1 MCYDDTGWILDYM
14 NTKCNFISSDGPRY
28 MRLFV
33 AIEFS
38 EDVKAELEKNADMIR
53 SACERG
59 TFTRR
64 ENFHLTLIF
73 LGETKPARVREI
85 VHIMDDCTFSPVLLT
100 IGHMERFKR
109 REGDILWRQIEAD
122 GSLFQLQSA
131 LTSGLR
137 SRGFSLEDRKFTPHL
152 TLARRAVL
160 KDGITLRDLSAR
172 MRELTYTAHNMTL
185 MQSKQVNGRYSYV
198 PLHCSPS
205 CVLPGAH
212 HD

>member
-1 MCYDDTGWILDYM
+1 MSTD
-14 NTKCNFISSDGPRY
+14 
-28 MRLFV
+28 MRLFI

-38 EDVKAELEKNADMIR
+38 EDIRAELEKNAALAR

-64 ENFHLTLIF
+64 ENFHLTLVF
-73 LGETKPARVREI
+73 LGKTAHASAREI
-85 VHIMDDCTFSPVLLT
+85 IRLMDECPSASVLLT
-100 IGHMERFKR
+100 IGHMGRFKR

-137 SRGFSLEDRKFTPHL
+137 SRGFSLEDRQFTPHL

-160 KDGITLRDLSAR
+160 KDGITLRDLSAK
-172 MRELTYTAHNMTL
+172 MPDLTYTALNMTL
-185 MQSKQVNGRYSYV
+185 MQSKQVNGRTAYV
-198 PLHCSPS
+198 PLHCSPL

-212 HD
+212 HDRKQARENLPE